1 MRAVD
6 ILINLGRIPPAAWD
20 AIIPHTH
27 LPAGAFRARFDAV
40 ALNPQPL
47 PPVAEVAFGAAEA
60 ASHIASLAID
70 AEVRGESASGFVT
83 EFIDDWCGTP
93 WPRKWPGPR
102 PRPQWTD
109 LDVSVGRTVGAMV
122 FANLG
127 ARLGDS
133 ELGKAFT
140 EGAEKLA
147 EASSVGV

>member
-6 ILINLGRIPPAAWD
+6 LLINLGRIPPAAWD

-27 LPAGAFRARFDAV
+27 LPAGAFRSRIDAV

-47 PPVAEVAFGAAEA
+47 PPIAEVGFAAAEA
-60 ASHIASLAID
+60 ASHVAALAID
-70 AEVRGESASGFVT
+70 ADVRGESSSGFVT

-102 PRPQWTD
+102 PRPQWD
-109 LDVSVGRTVGAMV
+109 DVEVSVGRTVGALV
-122 FANLG
+122 FANVG

-133 ELGKAFT
+133 ELGKVFT